1 MLESLFKLKENQ
13 TTVGRELQAGLTT
26 FAAMAYI
33 LAVNP
38 AILANA
44 GMDQAALV
52 TVTAVTAALATA
64 LMALLT
70 NYPIALA
77 PGMGINA
84 FFTFTI
90 VLGKGVPW
98 SEALG
103 MVFVNGVIFLALS
116 LTGWRERIMAAL
128 PHSLKLAITAGIG
141 LFIAFIGL
149 KNAGVIVAHPAT
161 LVAHGDLTAGPAA
174 LCLLGIGVT
183 GVLLAR
189 RIPGAII
196 LGMLVVTVAG
206 LFTSAGAGKTVTQ
219 LPAAIVGL
227 PASPEPVLFKLTFG
241 FLGNLNGFLLALP
254 LILTLLLVDLFD
266 NIGTL
271 IGVTKRA
278 GLLRPDGTLPRAG
291 RALVADS
298 VATILSAV
306 AGTSTVVSYIE
317 SASGVAAGGRT
328 GLTGLTTAFLM
339 LGALFLTPLI
349 LMVPAAATG
358 PALVIVGVLMMQ
370 SVSEIDL
377 SDFREALPAVLT
389 LLSIPLMFSIAE
401 GIGLGLIAA
410 AVLALGTG
418 APRRLNAVGYV
429 LAAIFLAQFLH
440 LGPFR

>member
-1 MLESLFKLKENQ
+1 MLDALFKLKENN
-13 TTVGRELQAGLTT
+13 TTVGREMQAGLTT

-44 GMDQAALV
+44 GMDKAALV

-98 SEALG
+98 TEALG
-103 MVFVNGVIFLALS
+103 MVFVNGVVFLALS
-116 LTGWRERIMAAL
+116 LTGWRERIIAAI

-149 KNAGVIVAHPAT
+149 KNTGVIVANPAT
-161 LVAHGDLTAGPAA
+161 LVAHGDFASGPAA
-174 LCLLGIGVT
+174 LCLLGVGIT
-183 GVLLAR
+183 GVLIAR
-189 RIPGAII
+189 RVPGAIV
-196 LGMLVVTVAG
+196 LGMVIVTLAG
-206 LFTSAGAGKTVTQ
+206 LFIPAGGGKTVTQ
-219 LPAAIVGL
+219 LPAQIVGM
-227 PASPEPVLFKLTFG
+227 PASPEPVLLKLTFG
-241 FLGNLNGFLLALP
+241 FLTNANAFLLALP
-254 LILTLLLVDLFD
+254 LILTLLLVDMFD

-278 GLLRPDGTLPRAG
+278 GFLRPDGTLPRAG

-298 VATILSAV
+298 VATLLSAIG
-306 AGTSTVVSYIE
+306 GTSTVVSYIE
-317 SASGVAAGGRT
+317 SASGVEAGGRT
-328 GLTGLTTAFLM
+328 GLTGLTTAALM
-339 LGALFLTPLI
+339 LVALFLTPLI
-349 LMVPAAATG
+349 LMVPAAATA
-358 PALVIVGVLMMQ
+358 PALVIVGVFMMQ

-377 SDFREALPAVLT
+377 GDFREALPAVLT

-418 APRRLNAVGYV
+418 APRRVTALGYGLAVV
-429 LAAIFLAQFLH
+429 FLAQFLH
-440 LGPFR
+440 LWPFR

>member
-1 MLESLFKLKENQ
+1 
-13 TTVGRELQAGLTT
+13 
-26 FAAMAYI
+26 
-33 LAVNP
+33 
-38 AILANA
+38 
-44 GMDQAALV
+44 
-52 TVTAVTAALATA
+52 
-64 LMALLT
+64 
-70 NYPIALA
+70 
-77 PGMGINA
+77 
-84 FFTFTI
+84 
-90 VLGKGVPW
+90 
-98 SEALG
+98 
-103 MVFVNGVIFLALS
+103 
-116 LTGWRERIMAAL
+116 
-128 PHSLKLAITAGIG
+128 
-141 LFIAFIGL
+141 
-149 KNAGVIVAHPAT
+149 
-161 LVAHGDLTAGPAA
+161 
-174 LCLLGIGVT
+174 
-183 GVLLAR
+183 VLLAR
-189 RIPGAII
+189 RVPGAIV
-196 LGMLVVTVAG
+196 LGILVVTLVG
-206 LFTSAGAGKTVTQ
+206 LFTPAGAGKTVTQ
-219 LPAAIVGL
+219 LPTGIVGL
-227 PASPEPVLFKLTFG
+227 PASPAPVLFKLTFG